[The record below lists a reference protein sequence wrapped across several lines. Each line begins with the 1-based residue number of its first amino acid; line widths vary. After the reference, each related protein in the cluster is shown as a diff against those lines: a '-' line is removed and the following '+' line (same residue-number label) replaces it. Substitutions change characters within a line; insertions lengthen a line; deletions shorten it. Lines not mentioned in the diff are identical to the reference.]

1 MTPKKRKR
9 LRYVVAAVLVGLVAG
24 IAILFATGP
33 VHIPLLSSL
42 LAYQGTRGQVE
53 LSIGSASVDFTAPDG
68 INILI
73 SDAGAHSASKQ
84 PAGLSRHPRAG

>member
-33 VHIPLLSSL
+33 VHIPLLGSL
-42 LAYQGTRGQVE
+42 LAYQGTRGRLNFPLAVPV
-53 LSIGSASVDFTAPDG
+53 SILPRRTAS
-68 INILI
+68 I
-73 SDAGAHSASKQ
+73 S
-84 PAGLSRHPRAG
+84 